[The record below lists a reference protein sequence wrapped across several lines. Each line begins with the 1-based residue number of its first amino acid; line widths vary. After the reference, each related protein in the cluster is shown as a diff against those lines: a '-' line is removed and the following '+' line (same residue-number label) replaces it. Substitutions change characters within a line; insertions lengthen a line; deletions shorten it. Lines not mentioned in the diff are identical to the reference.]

1 MSLQNHIDRLVGE
14 HQALDDEIDR
24 RERKGRYD
32 DDALHQLKK
41 KKLALKDE
49 IAKLSADNQ
58 HKKASE

>member
-1 MSLQNHIDRLVGE
+1 MSMDNHINKLRTE

-24 RERKGRYD
+24 MERTGHYD

-49 IAKLSADNQ
+49 IAKLKAHDN
-58 HKKASE
+58 KKAGD

>member
-1 MSLQNHIDRLVGE
+1 MSLENHINRLITE

-24 RERKGRYD
+24 AERTGRYD

-49 IAKLSADNQ
+49 IAKLMAGADN
-58 HKKASE
+58 KKAGD

>member
-1 MSLQNHIDRLVGE
+1 MSMDNHINKLRAE

-24 RERKGRYD
+24 MERTGRYD

-49 IAKLSADNQ
+49 IAKLSTANNM
-58 HKKASE
+58 KAKE